1 MFREIRTRERMSEE
15 DRRREEELRR
25 MQERENLQ
33 RIAGRH
39 YTQTEVEE
47 ANAFWNDLFSREIE
61 V

>member
-15 DRRREEELRR
+15 DRRREEGLRR

-39 YTQTEVEE
+39 YTQAELEE
-47 ANAFWNDLFSREIE
+47 AKAFLNNLFSREIE